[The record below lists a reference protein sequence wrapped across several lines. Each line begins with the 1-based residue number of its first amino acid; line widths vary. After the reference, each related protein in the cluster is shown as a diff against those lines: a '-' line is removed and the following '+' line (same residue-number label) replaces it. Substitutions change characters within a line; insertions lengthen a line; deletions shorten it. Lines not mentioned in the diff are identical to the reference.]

1 MSQNYLN
8 SEKKEEKEEIKKDVD
23 YKSLNQWFEKRI

>member
-8 SEKKEEKEEIKKDVD
+8 SEKKEEREEIKKDID
-23 YKSLNQWFEKRI
+23 YKLLNQWFEKRI